1 MLEHAHMATKRLVLD
16 GEKWRQGLQAA
27 TRGSG
32 DTLDRLKRLN
42 AYLASVGGGA
52 AGALAAGGLAALAPA
67 PSDSCCSSPCRI
79 ATSLLPSI
87 YVLQGLVLDDGEI
100 IVREHLTPLPWQHA
114 LPPPPPQPQP
124 LQLSLPAAASSSSCV
139 SLSDSDIEETEAGID
154 VAGLLQAA
162 QRAVEQRRTAAA
174 VTIQSHYRR
183 HRAQQLLRQ
192 LQVERLAADRLA
204 ARILETAYRNVC
216 GPQRSLARQA
226 AARLLRQAQR
236 RRWLRRHGRQ
246 HREESSQRG
255 AAAAAAAVACGPAAI
270 EPAVSGSTTLLPEP
284 VQRFQEDAVAACAA
298 SNSTAP
304 AEAATAAAPAP
315 APAAAGTQPTAD
327 PPPTAPALAAVA
339 PLVRVSTP
347 VLGAAAAR
355 APASSP
361 PLPRSASSRGTS
373 PAQQQWQRQPSPT
386 AGSSPQL
393 SGFSSSSSSS
403 GRQARPTV
411 CPPSPASSSQQQ
423 HGPWLPRSASK
434 ADSGSAQQYRRT
446 TSIQLLEAV
455 QLGLAGANGST
466 GGSVASQAA
475 QHVCERTQGRAH
487 ELQRAASLGS
497 PAAAGLAGRG
507 GGRISRSGSAVQR
520 VGPIPM

>member
-52 AGALAAGGLAALAPA
+52 ARALPAGGLAALAPA

-87 YVLQGLVLDDGEI
+87 YMLQGLVLDDGEI
-100 IVREHLTPLPWQHA
+100 IVPEHLTPLPWQHA

-139 SLSDSDIEETEAGID
+139 SPSDSDIEETEAGID

-162 QRAVEQRRTAAA
+162 QRAVEQRPTAAA

-192 LQVERLAADRLA
+192 LQVERLAADRLV

-255 AAAAAAAVACGPAAI
+255 AAAAAAAVACGPADI

-284 VQRFQEDAVAACAA
+284 VHRFQEDAVAACAA

-304 AEAATAAAPAP
+304 AEAATAAAP

-373 PAQQQWQRQPSPT
+373 PAQQQWQREPSPT

-446 TSIQLLEAV
+446 SSIQLLEAV

-520 VGPIPM
+520 VGPIPK